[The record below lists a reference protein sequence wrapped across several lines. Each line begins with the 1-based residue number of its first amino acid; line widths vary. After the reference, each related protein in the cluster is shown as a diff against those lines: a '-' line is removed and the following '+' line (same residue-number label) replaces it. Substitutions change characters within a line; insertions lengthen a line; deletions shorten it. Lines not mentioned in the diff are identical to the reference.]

1 MTKASLPSSAT
12 DLDAPEIAPQRHRRY
27 TLRPMSPPL
36 QIFLALLRIAAGV
49 SLLGPGLHKL
59 SWFLKPA
66 LEPQLQ
72 SWIAQ
77 APHAVVAK
85 YLTFL
90 LPHAHWLAR
99 VVVVGELGLGAML
112 LLGLLTPLAAA
123 LAFLMVLNF
132 HFASGALLSL
142 DYLTGQ
148 DGLVY
153 LLLFPVLLLGRAG
166 LSLGADGLLG
176 RRLSAGGK

>member
-1 MTKASLPSSAT
+1 
-12 DLDAPEIAPQRHRRY
+12 
-27 TLRPMSPPL
+27 MSRPL

-66 LEPQLQ
+66 LEPQLA
-72 SWIAQ
+72 SWISHS
-77 APHAVVAK
+77 PNLAVTK
-85 YLTFL
+85 YLQL
-90 LPHAHWLAR
+90 LIPHSHWLAR

-112 LLGLLTPLAAA
+112 LAGLLTPLAAA
-123 LAFLMVLNF
+123 LAFLMVANF
-132 HFASGALLSL
+132 HFASGAMMSL
-142 DYLTGQ
+142 EYVTGQ

-166 LSLGADGLLG
+166 LALGVDGLLG
-176 RRLSAGGK
+176 RRMGAGGK